1 MTMPSPP
8 NGSAWRVLPVRWI
21 EDLRDA
27 VHGAGLQATQMSRG
41 PLSGSLAF
49 AEDDGVLFTS
59 GRLHAKV
66 AISGPLSPDKATIGL
81 GLRLPPGS
89 WHWHREVAAG
99 NLGLF
104 LPDDEHQSLYMPN
117 SLYLTATIG
126 IERLE
131 AEAAQ
136 EDLAIDRLHLAGSGV
151 HRRMA
156 PLGVTAEMAR
166 RFDRLHT
173 SGAAAE
179 AGDLAGALR
188 LMRRIAV
195 TFYGRRPRGATSG
208 ARPGAHAGIFARAQ
222 RYIEAHLDEPI
233 PVDALAAA
241 AFTSRRT
248 LHRAFLGMV
257 DESPQAHVRRLRL
270 HRLRADRAGEAE
282 AACTVTM
289 AATRWGMGEFGR
301 IAGRYREL
309 FGELPSETLDRRRA
323 RGLAQT
329 A

>member
-1 MTMPSPP
+1 MSSPP

-41 PLSGSLAF
+41 ALSGSLAF
-49 AEDDGVLFTS
+49 AEEDGVLYTS
-59 GRLHAKV
+59 GRLQARV
-66 AISGPLSPDKATIGL
+66 AMSGPLSPDRATIGL
-81 GLRLPPGS
+81 GLRLPPGT
-89 WHWHREVAAG
+89 WHWHREVGAG

-104 LPDDEHQSLYMPN
+104 LPGDEHQSLYMPN

-131 AEAAQ
+131 VEAAQ
-136 EDLAIDRLHLAGSGV
+136 EDLAIDRLRLAGSGV

-156 PLGVTAEMAR
+156 PSGVTAEIAR

-173 SGAAAE
+173 PGAPAE

-195 TFYGRRPRGATSG
+195 TFYGRTPRGATG
-208 ARPGAHAGIFARAQ
+208 EARLSAHARVFARAQ
-222 RYIEAHLDEPI
+222 RYIEEHLDGPI
-233 PVDALAAA
+233 PVDVLATA

-248 LHRAFLGMV
+248 LHRAFLSMV

-270 HRLRADRAGEAE
+270 HRLRGDLAGEAE

-289 AATRWGMGEFGR
+289 AATRWGMGELGR
-301 IAGRYREL
+301 VAGRYRDL

-323 RGLAQT
+323 RGLART